1 MNRIIMF
8 SPVGGTDPIAISN
21 CRDGSM
27 LHIARHY
34 KPSKIILYM
43 SWEVLQ
49 NHKADNRYL
58 YCLDHLGELQ
68 NRSMEYEI
76 IERPELK
83 NVQEYDYFYQEFRD
97 IIMGIFREMDDSD
110 ELILNV
116 SSGTPAMKSALMVLY
131 TLGEFPCKAVQVIT
145 PDKKMNEHTHKGYD
159 VETLWELDEDNC
171 SDYENRCHEVQCPS
185 LSVIKSEEIIKK
197 HISVY
202 DYRAAATV
210 AQEIPDNRRCKY
222 YDLLRMASYRVLLNF
237 FEVDRIL
244 KKETMEC
251 IPVRSGGD
259 RKCFEYALLLE
270 IKLSR
275 GEYTDFIRGLTPLI
289 VDLFEMIL
297 KRRFQINVDQFCSV
311 NNSSNLRRWDM
322 NKLKNTEILSLLNTF
337 YRPFK
342 GNDISSDHLRILI
355 EHYADD
361 NRLKGIVNDIRK
373 VERQVRNPAAHE
385 IVAITDDTIKEIT
398 GFSGQQIM
406 NKIKVLFEYTGMGI
420 KKEYWD
426 SYDKMNQIILKEME

>member
-145 PDKKMNEHTHKGYD
+145 PDKKMN
-159 VETLWELDEDNC
+159 
-171 SDYENRCHEVQCPS
+171 
-185 LSVIKSEEIIKK
+185 
-197 HISVY
+197 VY
-202 DYRAAATV
+202 
-210 AQEIPDNRRCKY
+210 
-222 YDLLRMASYRVLLNF
+222 
-237 FEVDRIL
+237 
-244 KKETMEC
+244 
-251 IPVRSGGD
+251 
-259 RKCFEYALLLE
+259 
-270 IKLSR
+270 
-275 GEYTDFIRGLTPLI
+275 
-289 VDLFEMIL
+289 
-297 KRRFQINVDQFCSV
+297 
-311 NNSSNLRRWDM
+311 
-322 NKLKNTEILSLLNTF
+322 
-337 YRPFK
+337 
-342 GNDISSDHLRILI
+342 
-355 EHYADD
+355 
-361 NRLKGIVNDIRK
+361 
-373 VERQVRNPAAHE
+373 
-385 IVAITDDTIKEIT
+385 ITRE
-398 GFSGQQIM
+398 
-406 NKIKVLFEYTGMGI
+406 
-420 KKEYWD
+420 
-426 SYDKMNQIILKEME
+426 